1 MSKKATPRRWAE
13 NESSASVGSL
23 RISPQ
28 KLNLIA
34 GLIRG
39 KSVHEALDQLTFCRK
54 RAAKQVYD
62 LLVSAVSNAENNHE
76 LDMDRLVVA
85 EAYVG
90 KSLMMKR
97 FHARGRGRGAR
108 ILKPFSNMRVVLRQE
123 EVAA

>member
-1 MSKKATPRRWAE
+1 MSKQKTPRRWAE
-13 NESSASVGSL
+13 NEASASIKSL

-39 KSVHEALDQLTFCRK
+39 KPVHSALDQLTFCRK
-54 RAAKQVYD
+54 RAAKPVYD
-62 LLVSAVSNAENNHE
+62 LLVSAISNAENNHS

-108 ILKPFSNMRVVLRQE
+108 ILKPFSNIRLVLREE

>member
-1 MSKKATPRRWAE
+1 MKSI
-13 NESSASVGSL
+13 

-28 KLNLIA
+28 KRNILA

-39 KSVHEALDQLTFCRK
+39 KSVHSALDQLTFCRK

-62 LLVSAVSNAENNHE
+62 LLVSAISNAENHHS
-76 LDMDRLVVA
+76 LDMDRLIVA

-97 FHARGRGRGAR
+97 FHARGPVEA
-108 ILKPFSNMRVVLRQE
+108 LVLDNRLATS
-123 EVAA
+123 VLCCVKKR